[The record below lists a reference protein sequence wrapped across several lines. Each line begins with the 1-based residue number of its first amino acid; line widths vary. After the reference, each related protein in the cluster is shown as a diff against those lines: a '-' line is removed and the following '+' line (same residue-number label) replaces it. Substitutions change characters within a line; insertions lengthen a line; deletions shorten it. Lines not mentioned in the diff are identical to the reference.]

1 MKKFFILSIIVVTAI
16 IGLNSC
22 ASGRI
27 STVRDVKPQSSVK
40 MTLTNDSVKK
50 GVIFKG
56 DKEQLVF
63 VNAAT
68 HKTDT
73 VMYNA
78 IKSMEYLNRYLDFN
92 GYEMP
97 KAEIKTYKGL
107 KKTLLYGG
115 GGLILGAAAGTG
127 AAIALFAPKKDGDS
141 GNSNAAIATIAALG
155 TAGAVVF
162 GWLGS
167 KVDFED
173 AVFKTRKARYM
184 VEKKAMDKK
193 RKELERLKKS
203 KK

>member
-1 MKKFFILSIIVVTAI
+1 MKQSFILALIVIAAI
-16 IGLNSC
+16 SLNSC

-27 STVRDVKPQSSVK
+27 SAVRDVKPQSSVK
-40 MTLTNDSVKK
+40 MTLTNGSVKE
-50 GVIFKG
+50 GVLFKG
-56 DKEQLVF
+56 EKEQLFF

-73 VMYNA
+73 VMYDD
-78 IKSMEYLNRYLDFN
+78 IKNMTYLNRNLDFN

-97 KAEIKTYKGL
+97 EAEISSHKGL

-115 GGLILGAAAGTG
+115 GGLILGAAAGAGT
-127 AAIALFAPKKDGDS
+127 AIALFAPKKDGDT

-162 GWLGS
+162 GWMGS

-184 VEKKAMDKK
+184 VEKKEMDKRK
-193 RKELERLKKS
+193 KELERLKKR